1 MQTNRAP
8 PIKGLTSSNFPGRK
22 KKKKVSYLEWRF
34 EAEKRGRDWPV
45 TGSTR
50 AHTDGGHRCGTIG
63 SPTAHRRAITF
74 HRAPTIAKG
83 GSHSSSHPSDPLHP
97 PRPSSRRFSTLLLL
111 PISIS
116 DRLAPTS
123 QECDTSRNS
132 FELHISL
139 APREITA
146 AAVKL
151 AMWIHGAREYLKIR

>member
-22 KKKKVSYLEWRF
+22 KKKSLLLGMEI
-34 EAEKRGRDWPV
+34 RGGKKGEGLAGNWIHARTHGRGTSLRD
-45 TGSTR
+45 
-50 AHTDGGHRCGTIG
+50 HRV
-63 SPTAHRRAITF
+63 A
-74 HRAPTIAKG
+74 
-83 GSHSSSHPSDPLHP
+83 HSSSPGDHISSCTDYCKRWLSLVKPSL
-97 PRPSSRRFSTLLLL
+97 RPITSSSSRRFSTLLLL